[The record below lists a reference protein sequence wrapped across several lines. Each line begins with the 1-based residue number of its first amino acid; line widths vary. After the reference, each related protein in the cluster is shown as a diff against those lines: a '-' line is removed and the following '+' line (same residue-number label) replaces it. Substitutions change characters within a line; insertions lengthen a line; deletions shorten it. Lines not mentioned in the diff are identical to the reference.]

1 MQTIIK
7 SFGRK
12 RLVIFF
18 VCVVVVLAGIVG
30 WATVGGDDG
39 PPGCARA
46 MAEESRADLEEVV
59 DCSARVAEWCH
70 EQHPED
76 TSGCTKAVVDDGDD
90 RNVGKN
96 PKPARD
102 ATAAPSDKSTLSPMQ
117 QAFEDNRRALYDWYE
132 MGLDPLGISITKME
146 LKSDGYVY
154 ITTDQPSTDH
164 DHDAG
169 LDSFSSYHQDDFETT
184 LKHMIELKGVKGI
197 KTFYSDGKAIQ
208 PPDLSSVN

>member
-1 MQTIIK
+1 MQTISK
-7 SFGRK
+7 RFVPK

-18 VCVVVVLAGIVG
+18 VCVVVVLTGIVG
-30 WATVGGDDG
+30 WVTVGGDDG
-39 PPGCARA
+39 PPECAGA
-46 MAEESRADLEEVV
+46 MAKDSQAGLEEVV
-59 DCSARVAEWCH
+59 DCSAKVAEWCH

-117 QAFEDNRRALYDWYE
+117 QAFEDNRRALYDWYA
-132 MGLDPLGISITKME
+132 MGLDPLEISITKME
-146 LKSDGYVY
+146 LKSDGYVH

-169 LDSFSSYHQDDFETT
+169 LDAFNSYHQDDFERR
-184 LKHMIELKGVKGI
+184 
-197 KTFYSDGKAIQ
+197 
-208 PPDLSSVN
+208 